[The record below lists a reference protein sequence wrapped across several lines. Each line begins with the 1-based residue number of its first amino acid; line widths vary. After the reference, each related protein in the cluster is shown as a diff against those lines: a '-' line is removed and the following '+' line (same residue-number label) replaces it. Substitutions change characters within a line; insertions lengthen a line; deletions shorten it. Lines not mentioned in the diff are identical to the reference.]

1 MNEITQGICDT
12 YDVAKANELLD
23 TVLGFI
29 ASDELNDAE
38 KQQIVEQSV
47 QNFNEYVNPGFIPYR
62 KSMSTNV
69 KYVEW
74 TDHDSHISD
83 LYGEEFIDCLGGFG
97 IYNFGH
103 RNPQILG
110 YVQRQLERQ
119 ALHSQ
124 ELLDPLR
131 GYLAQV
137 VARITPGD
145 LRYCFFTN
153 GGAEAVEMALKLA
166 RIASGKRHII
176 SCIGGFHGKSSG
188 ALSVGGKALYR
199 IPYLPLV
206 QEVSHVRYGDI
217 NDLRLMVERLGAV
230 GEQIAAVIVEP
241 VQGEAGIIVPPVGY
255 LQEVREL
262 CDRNDIILIFDE
274 IQTGMGR
281 TGSYFRCLA
290 EGVTPD
296 IMTYGKAFGGGIM
309 PITGI
314 IARPQLWVEPLI
326 ENPWLLGSPTFGGN
340 PLACAAAL
348 GAVNFMIKHDV
359 PGMASTKG
367 SFLLESFGQFKEKY
381 PDVIT
386 DVRGV
391 GLMIGVEF
399 AAPEIG
405 YAFARKMFSR
415 KVLTS
420 GTLNNAQTIRFE
432 PPLTIS
438 QQDLEAVLGR
448 MDASLSEL

>member
-1 MNEITQGICDT
+1 MNSITTRDGIT
-12 YDVAKANELLD
+12 YDVAKASELLD
-23 TVLGFI
+23 EALGFI
-29 ASDELNDAE
+29 ASDHLDDDQ
-38 KQQIVEQSV
+38 KQQIIEQSV

-69 KYVEW
+69 KYIEW
-74 TDHDSHISD
+74 TDSDSHIFD

-103 RNPQILG
+103 RNPKILS
-110 YVQRQLERQ
+110 YVQKQLERQ

-176 SCIGGFHGKSSG
+176 SSIGGFHGKSSG

-217 NDLRLMVERLGAV
+217 DDLRLMIERLTAV
-230 GEQIAAVIVEP
+230 GEQIAAVIIEP
-241 VQGEAGIIVPPVGY
+241 VQGEAGIIVPPAGY
-255 LQEVREL
+255 LQQVREL
-262 CDRNDIILIFDE
+262 CDSNDILLIFDE

-281 TGSYFRCLA
+281 TGSYFRCL
-290 EGVTPD
+290 EENVTPD

-314 IARPQLWVEPLI
+314 IARPHLWVEPLI
-326 ENPWLLGSPTFGGN
+326 DNPWLLGSPTFGGN

-348 GAVNFMIKHDV
+348 GAIDFMIREDAS
-359 PGMASTKG
+359 GMARSKG
-367 SFLLESFGQFKEKY
+367 AFLLDAFKGFMEKY
-381 PDVIT
+381 PNAIT

-399 AAPEIG
+399 AAPELG
-405 YAFARKMFSR
+405 YAFARGMFSR

-420 GTLNNAQTIRFE
+420 GTLNNARIIRFE

-438 QQDLEAVLGR
+438 QHDLDAVLER
-448 MDASLSEL
+448 MDAALAEL